1 MSRHFIKMA
10 DIDDLDAGNMRCI
23 TVDGKGILLANIN
36 GTFYATDE
44 MCTHEDALLCT
55 GSLKD
60 EYVKCPLHG
69 SRFNLKTGKVIDDP
83 AEDDLRTY
91 PLKIEENKIL
101 ICLD

>member
-1 MSRHFIKMA
+1 MPRNFVKLANINC
-10 DIDDLDAGNMRCI
+10 LNAGNMMCI
-23 TVDGKGILLANIN
+23 TIDDKGILLANID

-44 MCTHEDALLCT
+44 MCTHEDARLCT

-69 SRFNLKTGKVIDDP
+69 SRFNLKTGRVVDDP
-83 AEDDLRTY
+83 ADEALRTY
-91 PLKIEENKIL
+91 PLRIEKDQIL